1 MISDGWNERKRSM
14 SSPRRGWIKDT
25 RNKAGRKEPNCLIA
39 LAAWGGGRRGGGEKL
54 CSGIDLGPT

>member
-1 MISDGWNERKRSM
+1 M

-39 LAAWGGGRRGGGEKL
+39 LAAWGGGRRGGSYAQDKKEQETRYSVPSCKGVA
-54 CSGIDLGPT
+54 